1 MIQIT
6 IIIEGKES
14 LQLSEQINAMLFDAS
29 ARGSVVVRKFDL
41 DNPAPKPEQEKM
53 TGKLKYPDLY
63 RKERQY
69 CKERKGDPYG
79 KKAIQQERHNGPA
92 DAQNTCMCT

>member
-41 DNPAPKPEQEKM
+41 DNPAPKPEQEKNDGEIKIPGFIQGRK
-53 TGKLKYPDLY
+53 TVLQ
-63 RKERQY
+63 RKER
-69 CKERKGDPYG
+69 
-79 KKAIQQERHNGPA
+79 
-92 DAQNTCMCT
+92 